1 MNANFETLNVT
12 RDDAGIISLELAR
25 PDKRNAMSGEM
36 ISELTQFAKSVG
48 ADKTARAVIL
58 SGQGSVFCAG
68 GDLGWMQQQIQAD
81 RPQRMAQARKLA
93 EMLFALNTM
102 PLPLIGRVHGGAFGG
117 GVGLCSVC
125 DVVIA
130 AQETKF
136 AFTETRLGLI
146 PATIS
151 PYVLAKMG
159 ERNARHVFMSSRVFT
174 AKEAVDLSLVSD
186 VVDMADLAERVQAEI
201 DPYLSVAPGA
211 VAASKSLARSL
222 GPRID
227 LDVIEDTIIR
237 LADTWETE
245 EASHG
250 IAAFLNK
257 TKPRWA

>member
-1 MNANFETLNVT
+1 M
-12 RDDAGIISLELAR
+12 ELAR

-130 AQETKF
+130 A
-136 AFTETRLGLI
+136 
-146 PATIS
+146 
-151 PYVLAKMG
+151 
-159 ERNARHVFMSSRVFT
+159 
-174 AKEAVDLSLVSD
+174 
-186 VVDMADLAERVQAEI
+186 
-201 DPYLSVAPGA
+201 
-211 VAASKSLARSL
+211 
-222 GPRID
+222 
-227 LDVIEDTIIR
+227 
-237 LADTWETE
+237 
-245 EASHG
+245 
-250 IAAFLNK
+250 
-257 TKPRWA
+257 

>member
-1 MNANFETLNVT
+1 MMDGLKTLTVT
-12 RDDAGIISLELAR
+12 RDDAGVISLSLAR
-25 PDKRNAMSGEM
+25 PEKRNAMSGQM
-36 ISELTQFAKSVG
+36 IAELTQFARTVS
-48 ADKTARAVIL
+48 ADPTVRAVIL
-58 SGQGSVFCAG
+58 SGAGDVFCAG
-68 GDLGWMQQQIQAD
+68 ADLGWMHEQINAD
-81 RPQRMAQARKLA
+81 RTQRMREARKLA
-93 EMLFALNTM
+93 DMLFALNT
-102 PLPLIGRVHGGAFGG
+102 LPQPVIGRVHGGAFGG

-130 AQETKF
+130 AQGTKF

-159 ERNARHVFMSSRVFT
+159 ERNARHVFMSARVFS
-174 AKEAVDLSLVSD
+174 ADEAMTLGLASD
-186 VVDMADLAERVQAEI
+186 VVQTDHLDQRVHDEI
-201 DPYLSVAPGA
+201 TPYLSVAPGA

-227 LDVIEDTIIR
+227 ADVIDDTITR

-245 EASHG
+245 EAAHG
-250 IAAFLNK
+250 IASFLGK